1 MANEQNL
8 KPFKP
13 GQSGNPAGRPKNRFA
28 HIKELYELSSTD
40 IDDLIKYAL
49 SLNVNELKTIIND
62 PNTPAVQVAVF
73 RAIID
78 GSKQGNLYNIYQL
91 LDRVFGAVKQP
102 VEVSGGLEVSI
113 NINATKP
120 ANG

>member
-73 RAIID
+73 RAIVD

-102 VEVSGGLEVSI
+102 VEVTGGLGVSI

-120 ANG
+120 TNG